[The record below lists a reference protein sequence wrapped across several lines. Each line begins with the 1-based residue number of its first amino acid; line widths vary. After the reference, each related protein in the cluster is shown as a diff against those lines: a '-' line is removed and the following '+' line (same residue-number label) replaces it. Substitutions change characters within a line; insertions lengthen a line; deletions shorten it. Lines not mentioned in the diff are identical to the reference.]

1 MSVRASFHGN
11 VVDKHRE
18 LLEGFNMLI
27 SSQACQEW
35 QEGSEARLW
44 SPERTVKAHERGAP
58 DMGDDMVPASSESW
72 SDRIKR
78 RSTRPSQDMIYI
90 VSPVD
95 NPVASMSKTIRATGK
110 IHEWTE
116 DKLLAAA
123 SNKAVEGAAAP
134 ADVSAPVTELS
145 NYCQIM
151 TKRAEIT
158 GTLEDV
164 TLGVRAA

>member
-1 MSVRASFHGN
+1 MT
-11 VVDKHRE
+11 E
-18 LLEGFNMLI
+18 Y
-27 SSQACQEW
+27 
-35 QEGSEARLW
+35 
-44 SPERTVKAHERGAP
+44 P
-58 DMGDDMVPASSESW
+58 
-72 SDRIKR
+72 
-78 RSTRPSQDMIYI
+78 
-90 VSPVD
+90 
-95 NPVASMSKTIRATGK
+95 ATGVVVTK
-110 IHEWTE
+110 AEWTE